1 MDGQKAN
8 ASMCLS
14 SIAPPYDGLNSNIS
28 KRLQKYLSKAEIKYP
43 AGKTVGMHTF
53 RRSLASAMLENGV
66 PIAVI
71 SGTLGHTGPHSTE
84 TYLRIAIPQ
93 LRACA
98 LEVMD

>member
-1 MDGQKAN
+1 M
-8 ASMCLS
+8 
-14 SIAPPYDGLNSNIS
+14 
-28 KRLQKYLSKAEIKYP
+28 R
-43 AGKTVGMHTF
+43 TF

-71 SGTLGHTGPHSTE
+71 SGTLGHTDPHSTE

-98 LEVMD
+98 LEAMD